1 MVDEVF
7 WGDAWQVAAA
17 RIRRGQVS
25 RRDALAALSVLAGA
39 AALAGGAEAQ
49 AARPRELVLAN
60 WGGDAVRA
68 MEEAFGKPF
77 EADTGVKV
85 SVDSSG
91 PSLARIRAM
100 VESGRTVW
108 DVCDS
113 GAGTSFI
120 LGRAGL
126 LERMDYTIIDR
137 RSIPEAFALEWCTG
151 TSAYSTVI
159 AWDSARLGERPRNW
173 AEFWNFARFPGM
185 RTLRR
190 SMHAV
195 LEAALMADGVPPERV
210 FPIDVERALAK
221 VRELRGKVIWWTSG
235 AQSQDLL
242 RTGEVTAGAIWSTR
256 ARLLGEETRGRIR
269 YRWDQGLVHAGVWNV
284 PKNPPAGRDWA
295 MRFVNSTIIPE
306 RQIALLK
313 LLGTGP
319 ANPAAAPLVPPELVP
334 HNPTDPANLARQ
346 VLTDEAWY
354 ADHYATVVERF
365 NEVIAS

>member
-1 MVDEVF
+1 MGDEAF
-7 WGDAWQVAAA
+7 WRNAWQVAAA
-17 RIRRGQVS
+17 RLGRGRLGRRE
-25 RRDALAALSVLAGA
+25 ALAGLAVLAGA
-39 AALAGGAEAQ
+39 AALSGRAEAQ
-49 AARPRELVLAN
+49 GARPRELVLAN

-68 MEEAFGKPF
+68 MEEAFARPF

-137 RSIPEAFALEWCTG
+137 TSIPEAFALEWCTG

-159 AWDSARLGERPRNW
+159 TWDAGKLGEGPRNW
-173 AEFWNFARFPGM
+173 AEFWDFARFPGM

-195 LEAALMADGVPPERV
+195 LEAALMADGVPPEKV

-242 RTGEVTAGAIWSTR
+242 RTGEVSAGAIWSTR
-256 ARLLGEETRGRIR
+256 ARLLGEETRQRIR

-284 PKNPPAGRDWA
+284 PKNPPAGREWA
-295 MRFVNSTIIPE
+295 MRFVNSTIVPE

-319 ANPAAAPLVPPELVP
+319 ANPKAAPLVPPELVP

-346 VLTDEAWY
+346 VLTDEIWY
-354 ADHYATVVERF
+354 ADHYAAVVERF
-365 NEVIAS
+365 NDVISS